1 MYQIEKRPSGFL
13 LTFGG
18 KIQKPEMSRWLEES
32 RSQLAKTSGAFG
44 VIIDMRSLAPIDGE
58 TQAVMVEGQTLYKS
72 KGMNRSAVV
81 LANPVLTQQFK
92 RLAQQSGIY
101 SYERYIDASTVPDW
115 TKAAVAW
122 VREGVDP
129 DA

>member
-1 MYQIEKRPSGFL
+1 
-13 LTFGG
+13 
-18 KIQKPEMSRWLEES
+18 
-32 RSQLAKTSGAFG
+32 
-44 VIIDMRSLAPIDGE
+44 
-58 TQAVMVEGQTLYKS
+58 MVEGQTLYKS

-81 LANPVLTQQFK
+81 LANPVVTQQFK

-115 TKAAVAW
+115 TKTAVAW